1 MLGILIVEGMVMN
14 NSLSESEMLRQKN
27 MESEANIHQQLDQI
41 IKLIQEVNEKLRGI
55 NEQD

>member
-27 MESEANIHQQLDQI
+27 MESEATIHKQLDDI
-41 IKLIQEVNEKLRGI
+41 ISLIREINNQLKGGNE
-55 NEQD
+55 